1 MYVIVNNLN
10 KNYGNFKASCDVNFQ
25 IEKGKLVALLGPS
38 GSGKTTI
45 LRMLAGLETPD
56 TGDIYIDGKR
66 VNDVPAGKRGIGFL
80 FQNYALFRHM
90 TIYEN
95 IAFGLRV
102 QKVNAKEI
110 DKRVKELITL
120 IGLEGL
126 EKRYPH
132 QLSGGQRQRVAFA
145 RALAPRPHLLLLDE
159 PFAAVDAKV
168 RKELRIWLKEMVKQL
183 NITSI
188 FVTHDQD
195 EAVEVADTIIVTNK
209 GQVEQIGT
217 PIAIYK
223 SPKTSFVA
231 QFIGES
237 TVLSHY
243 ECLKGFDTV
252 KSGIEAV
259 IRPEFVEIT
268 KLDEPIV
275 SQSAA
280 EIGIVKAIVFRGS
293 NIEVQIAIG
302 DLEIIGYRSLE
313 KTPVQVG
320 EQVRGLIHRLYLL
333 DGRKTTVV
341 ENEYKQDRMPV
352 YI

>member
-1 MYVIVNNLN
+1 MYVKVSHLN
-10 KNYGNFKASCDVNFQ
+10 KTYGNFKASNDVNFE
-25 IEKGKLVALLGPS
+25 IERGQLVALLGPS

-56 TGDIYIDGKR
+56 SGDIYIDGKR
-66 VNDVPAGKRGIGFL
+66 VNDVPAGKRNIGFL

-110 DKRVKELITL
+110 DERVKELLSL

-159 PFAAVDAKV
+159 PFAAIDAKV
-168 RKELRIWLKEMVKQL
+168 RKELRTWLKEMVKKL
-183 NITSI
+183 DITSI

-195 EAVEVADTIIVTNK
+195 EAVEVSDTIIVTNR
-209 GQVEQIGT
+209 GQIEQVGN
-217 PIAIYK
+217 PLAIYK
-223 SPKTSFVA
+223 APKTSFVA

-237 TVLSHY
+237 SILTEY
-243 ECLKGFDTV
+243 RNLKGFSEV
-252 KSGIEAV
+252 QGKEAV
-259 IRPEFVEIT
+259 IRPEFIEIA
-268 KLDEPIV
+268 KLDEPMI
-275 SQSAA
+275 SESAA
-280 EIGIVKAIVFRGS
+280 EIGIVKAAAFRGS
-293 NIEVQIAIG
+293 NLELQIAVG
-302 DLEIIGYRSLE
+302 NEEIIGYRSLE
-313 KTPVQVG
+313 KTPINVG
-320 EQVRGLIHRLYLL
+320 EKVHALIHRLYVL
-333 DGRKTTVV
+333 DGEKTMIV
-341 ENEYKQDRMPV
+341 ENANKQDQMPI